1 MVLLECINVFQDYR
15 YMAVQLSYTLILA
28 SGSARRR
35 GLLAE
40 WGYVFDVVSPLFPE
54 PPAPPSEALSPAAWA
69 EALAYFKAYLVA
81 ETYPEAIVVGADTV
95 VVHGEEVIGKPKDEA
110 DARWILTTQFAG
122 RNEVIT
128 GVAVLYPP
136 DRRRIL
142 THVVTTIMMRA
153 MTESELE
160 AYMAGGAWEGKAG
173 AYALQEGGDKFVLS
187 MDGSESNVVGL
198 PMEKLEEIFGRI
210 TENEV

>member
-1 MVLLECINVFQDYR
+1 
-15 YMAVQLSYTLILA
+15 MAVELPYQLILA

-35 GLLAE
+35 DLLAE
-40 WGYVFDVVSPLFPE
+40 WGYAFEVVSPPLPE

-69 EALAYFKAYLVA
+69 EALAYFKAYAVA
-81 ETYPEAIVVGADTV
+81 ETYPEVIVVGADTV
-95 VVHGEEVIGKPKDEA
+95 VVHDKEVIGKPKDEA
-110 DARWILTTQFAG
+110 DARRILTTQFAG

-142 THVVTTIMMRA
+142 TDVVTTIIMRA

-160 AYMAGGAWEGKAG
+160 AYMASGAWEGKAG